1 MAERRMSR
9 LAEKHCVS
17 CRGGVPPLT
26 GEQLLPYAEELPE
39 WKILEEHHIAKT
51 FLFPD
56 FKQALD
62 FVDRIGA
69 VAESEGHHPD
79 LCLSW
84 RKVEVQVYTHK
95 VRGLTESDFVLAAK
109 IDELYFARQRAD

>member
-1 MAERRMSR
+1 MDGHRNEP

-17 CRGGVPPLT
+17 CRGGAQPLT
-26 GEQLLPYAEELPE
+26 GGELLPFAEELPD
-39 WKILEEHHIAKT
+39 WKIIEEHHIAKT
-51 FLFPD
+51 FLFPA
-56 FKQALD
+56 FKHALD

-84 RKVEVQVYTHK
+84 GKVDVQIFTHK
-95 VRGLTESDFVLAAK
+95 IRGLTESDFVLAAK
-109 IDELYFARQRAD
+109 IDELYLARQRAD